1 MLELMNASKKG
12 KRLFL
17 SLNFFKHPLLSGFLF
32 KSKQSIEGA
41 SIKWV
46 EEWNLHLT
54 LQFLGQTGPEQ
65 FSEIKTQLE
74 QLSGKLRAP
83 ELVVSDIGLFTKGRM
98 PQVIFLALE
107 HNVDLQELM
116 SLIHEKCVVAG
127 YPQSGRNGPAHI
139 TLGRIR
145 RINELDQFRD
155 SFNRLRTHFNKIY
168 LEKPE
173 VYSLMA
179 SDLSKGFP
187 EYKALCEYR
196 FREQ

>member
-12 KRLFL
+12 KRLFI
-17 SLNFFKHPLLSGFLF
+17 SLNFFNHPLLSGFLS
-32 KSKQSIEGA
+32 KSKQCIEGA

-46 EEWNLHLT
+46 EDWNLHLT

-65 FSEIKTQLE
+65 FSEIKTQLD

-83 ELVVSDIGLFTKGRM
+83 ELVISDIGLFTKGSK
-98 PQVIFLALE
+98 PKVIFLALE
-107 HNVDLQELM
+107 ENSDLHELM
-116 SLIHEKCVVAG
+116 SLIHEKCGLAG
-127 YPQSGRNGPAHI
+127 YPLSGIKGQAHI

-145 RINELDQFRD
+145 RIIEPDQFWD
-155 SFNRLRTHFNKIY
+155 SFNRLKIYFNKIY

-173 VYSLMA
+173 VYSLMV
-179 SDLSKGFP
+179 SDLSKGVP

-196 FREQ
+196 LVE